1 MPFRRILYPTDF
13 SPDNQVVSAAAAELA
28 QTYGAQL
35 TVMHVVHVP
44 GIVLP
49 DGAIFA
55 SADVMDDVLMK
66 VHEALGEARVQLAD
80 LGAPEVVTRTEQ
92 GVPFV
97 EIIRVAREG
106 GFDLVVM
113 GTHGR
118 TGLKHALL
126 GSVAEK
132 VVRKCPCAVLTV
144 RRPELQFEH
153 P

>member
-13 SPDNQVVSAAAAELA
+13 SPDNQVVAVTAAELA
-28 QTYGAQL
+28 KTYGAEL

-55 SADVMDDVLMK
+55 SADVMDDVMGK
-66 VHEALGEARVQLAD
+66 VQEALGEAREELV
-80 LGAPEVVTRTEQ
+80 GMGVSEVATRTEQ

-118 TGLKHALL
+118 TGLKHALI

-144 RRPELQFEH
+144 RRPDLAFVH